1 MFVRLSMW
9 QSSAAS
15 RAKVPMPPP
24 RASHGGNVSLQT
36 TPDSSVSALQG
47 TVAEWL
53 RAESGQAPDLGAML
67 ARGYE
72 NLRPCLAASQ

>member
-1 MFVRLSMW
+1 
-9 QSSAAS
+9 
-15 RAKVPMPPP
+15 
-24 RASHGGNVSLQT
+24 
-36 TPDSSVSALQG
+36 VSALQG